1 MQIDVKEDLSKLT
14 TINQLSINRLFDKIS
29 WIISDAVEQAELAKD
44 NVIELDLGFGLIIVL
59 LEDNCIK
66 YKFKPSKSLEE
77 NIIDTVV
84 NGKNQLTFT
93 IENTLVSKITNVY
106 KDMF

>member
-14 TINQLSINRLFDKIS
+14 TINQLSINRLFDKIN
-29 WIISDAVEQAELAKD
+29 WIISDAVEQAELAGD
-44 NVIELDLGFGLIIVL
+44 DVIELDLGFGLVIVS

-77 NIIDTVV
+77 SIIDTVV